1 MGLIA
6 DIRDFMSYRRN
17 GPAPV
22 AGEAAPVDQNNPSP
36 DNRYQNGT
44 YSVYENNSITVRG
57 EPIGYCF
64 AELLRYPQ
72 EHINDL
78 YALALYYKNADPYV
92 GAAISNV
99 YVPFSVAKDYQLIG
113 VSEATKEKYL
123 AHYKRIGFDKLLSS
137 IFDQYY
143 TFQNVFV
150 YLMPDGTMFTLP
162 PQRCRIS
169 EVQFNGEPVVE
180 FDRQGMFDEAI
191 LIKTGG
197 KAREKYINSLRSRMK
212 GVPPEIVPK
221 ITDKGFERWVQLD
234 PDNVFAAQAPKPDW
248 QRYAVP
254 TIAQCLPALGRKA
267 LINDYVNAQLRFGI
281 KGFLHVQVGDKDAA
295 TGMNKPDNR
304 HIQSAAMAFNQ
315 GLKGGQQVVT
325 PWYCKAQF
333 ITVDTSTLFDKDKYA
348 EVNREILSAYG
359 ISGVISMGQQE
370 AGSYGQAKLSLDT
383 AALRIEW
390 AQSTIEQMMR
400 KINERLAKR
409 MSRVAVRDIPEFQF
423 PHVDLTRDGSFQEA
437 VYKLWMQ
444 GMASDRTLLEA
455 YEMDIEQE
463 KERRTVEQEN
473 GTEELFTPRQ
483 NAYTSNTTG
492 TGDGMAGRPALSDNE
507 RSTDPAKSS
516 TGAQPKP
523 SNSRGSGA

>member
-1 MGLIA
+1 MGLI
-6 DIRDFMSYRRN
+6 RDFREFQRERHKQ
-17 GPAPV
+17 PV
-22 AGEAAPVDQNNPSP
+22 AADVPAKAPSEENSYV
-36 DNRYQNGT
+36 NGT

-57 EPIGYCF
+57 EPLGYCF
-64 AELLRYPQ
+64 ADLLRDPQ
-72 EHINDL
+72 GRIYDL

-99 YVPFSVAKDYQLIG
+99 YVPFSVAKDYQLVG
-113 VSEATKEKYL
+113 VSEETKEKYL
-123 AHYKRIGFDKLLSS
+123 AHYKRIGFNRLLSS

-180 FDRQGMFDEAI
+180 FDRQGMFDEDI
-191 LIKTGG
+191 LHKTG
-197 KAREKYINSLRSRMK
+197 KAREKYIKAVAARMK
-212 GVPPEIVPK
+212 GVPPEILPRME
-221 ITDKGFERWVQLD
+221 DKSFERWVQLN
-234 PDNVFAAQAPKPDW
+234 PDNIFAAQAPKPDW

-281 KGFLHVQVGDKDAA
+281 KGFLHVQVGDKDKDA
-295 TGMNKPDNR
+295 GVIKPDRR
-304 HIQSAAMAFNQ
+304 HLESAAQAFNQ
-315 GLKGGQQVVT
+315 GLRGGQQVVT

-400 KINERLAKR
+400 KVNERLAKR
-409 MSRVAVRDIPEFQF
+409 LSRVSIKDIPDFQF
-423 PHVDLTRDGSFQEA
+423 PHVDLTRDGSFAEA

-444 GMASDRTLLEA
+444 GMVSDRTLLDT
-455 YEMDIEQE
+455 YELDIAQE
-463 KERRTVEQEN
+463 SERRTVEKRD
-473 GTEELFTPRQ
+473 GTEELFSPRQ
-483 NAYTSNTTG
+483 NAYTSNTTSTASS
-492 TGDGMAGRPALSDNE
+492 TGEGQAGRPALSDNE
-507 RSTDPAKSS
+507 RSSDPANSS

-523 SNSRGSGA
+523 SNSRGSGV